1 MKLLS
6 LLIICS
12 IVSATIPADALP
24 LFARKYNTT
33 CFTCHVS
40 PPLLNDFGERFRS
53 NGFELPGV
61 RADNHSQKDDEQIL
75 PIAFIAHPVVAH
87 VQATDNIY
95 SRVTKKAAVQGL
107 GFDLLSSA
115 AFGGHF
121 SYFTEVEVEAA
132 EDETEVALGMLYALY
147 TDVLNDGS
155 GILNLRAGKMHF
167 VPSLTHTSY
176 LANTDPLIYGDYP
189 FSDTVITKNDL
200 HFAHATIGAAAYG
213 VFTDV
218 AEGLFWELGYT
229 SGTKNEVDLR
239 AARAVFGSLNQAIE
253 LGSFRMEA
261 GAFYFG
267 GRQQIVIDGYL
278 LYPRINNHYRS
289 GFALKLFDPWINR
302 ISLYGQY
309 VLGHDDNSNYW
320 GIERKVTGSIVGLHA
335 ILFPEK
341 LYAFARY
348 DMLDA
353 DDGIERSMT
362 QIDVGLRYHLLSNV
376 ILTAGFTRQDIE
388 SGMAV
393 TTSGG
398 HSHSIAPATPLS
410 GSHSSSG
417 TTGTGARYDVT
428 TTSINFGILL
438 AY

>member
-1 MKLLS
+1 MKYLS
-6 LLIICS
+6 LLILCS
-12 IVSATIPADALP
+12 IVSTTIPAEALP

-53 NGFELPGV
+53 NGFEMPGV
-61 RADNHSQKDDEQIL
+61 RADNHSLKDNESIL

-87 VQATDNIY
+87 VQATDNLY
-95 SRVTKKAAVQGL
+95 SRVTKETTVQGIGL
-107 GFDLLSSA
+107 DLISSA
-115 AFGGHF
+115 TFGSHF
-121 SYFTEVEVEAA
+121 SYFTEVGVQAT
-132 EDETEVALGMLYALY
+132 EDQTEIALGMLYALY
-147 TDVLNDGS
+147 TDVFGDGS
-155 GILNLRAGKMHF
+155 GVLNLRAGKMHF

-176 LANTDPLIYGDYP
+176 LANTDPLIYGDHP

-200 HFAHATIGAAAYG
+200 HFAHATLGAAAYG
-213 VFTDV
+213 MFTDV

-229 SGTKNEVDLR
+229 HGTKNEVDMR
-239 AARAVFGSLNQAIE
+239 SARAVFGSLNQALE

-261 GAFYFG
+261 GAFYFWG
-267 GRQQIVIDGYL
+267 KQQIVVDGYL
-278 LYPRINNHYRS
+278 RYPRINNHYRT
-289 GFALKLFDPWINR
+289 GFALKLFDPLINR
-302 ISLYGQY
+302 LSLYGQY
-309 VLGHDDNSNYW
+309 VLGEDDNANYW
-320 GIERKVTGSIVGLHA
+320 GNKRTVTGSIVGLHA

-341 LYAFARY
+341 MYAFARY
-348 DMLDA
+348 DILDA
-353 DDGIERSMT
+353 DNGTERSMT

-376 ILTAGFTRQDIE
+376 ILTAGFTRQDVE

-393 TTSGG
+393 PSGG

-410 GSHSSSG
+410 GSHSSSE
-417 TTGTGARYDVT
+417 TTGIGTRYDVT